1 MDLNLIYHAHQGEPI
16 FKYKNELG
24 TIWRSNS
31 KRAGFHNISLSWHGL
46 QHPTEQEDSIFVL
59 EPRCV
64 HEVDYNLEYL
74 KKMKFVFTWSAA
86 FDESEIKHKVVKV
99 NHPNIGGDYSGEY
112 YISRWKSWSE
122 RQSKIA
128 IVANK
133 KTGQHDSELYPLRF
147 ALADHLHNHIG
158 VDWYCKENI
167 GRKYWRGPV
176 DTALINTFKTTAGD
190 WETDKVELL
199 KNYKF
204 TICSENSYDSVFSQN
219 YFTEKMMHAWM
230 AGCVPI
236 YMGCYNIDDLFPSS
250 SYIDLRTYV
259 FKHGKALQIDYQSL
273 ISRLANM
280 NEEHYNAMMESVK
293 ELMNRKDGLF
303 HVCSWER
310 VYETML
316 KTFNQTNP

>member
-1 MDLNLIYHAHQGEPI
+1 MDLNLIYPAHQGEPV

-24 TIWRSNS
+24 TIWMSNS

-46 QHPTEQEDSIFVL
+46 QHPAEQEDSIFVL

-64 HEVDYNLEYL
+64 HEVDYNIDYL
-74 KKMKFVFTWSAA
+74 KKMKFVFTWSNA
-86 FDESEIKHKVVKV
+86 FDESEIKHKVIKT
-99 NHPNIGGDYSGEY
+99 NHPNIHGEHSGDYY
-112 YISRWKSWSE
+112 VSRWKSWSE
-122 RQSKIA
+122 RKSKIA

-147 ALADHLHNHIG
+147 ALADYLHKYIN
-158 VDWYCKENI
+158 VDWYCRGDI
-167 GRKYWRGPV
+167 GRKYWKGPV
-176 DTALINTFKTTAGD
+176 DDKIALLN
-190 WETDKVELL
+190 
-199 KNYKF
+199 NYKF

-259 FKHGKALQIDYQSL
+259 IKNGRNVQIDYRSL
-273 ISRLANM
+273 INRLAHM
-280 NEEHYNAMMESVK
+280 NEEHYKAMMEPVK
-293 ELMNRKDGLF
+293 EFMNRKDGLF

-316 KTFNQTNP
+316 KTFNQTNL